1 MRPTGFVL
9 VAVLAWVVSA
19 AVRVPGSANPRA
31 GSNDDSS
38 LLGDWHGDSVC
49 VVRDSACHDEESLY
63 HVSRLAVKP
72 GWFSVQGDKIVDGKP
87 VSMGTVECHY
97 ESDKQTL
104 TCESP
109 RGVFNLT
116 VKNNRMI
123 GTMNLPDGSL
133 WRKISLFRVNPKR
146 GE

>member
-1 MRPTGFVL
+1 MTPTGFVL
-9 VAVLAWVVSA
+9 VAALASIVSA
-19 AVRVPGSANPRA
+19 AVPLPGSANPPA

-49 VVRDSACHDEESLY
+49 VVRESACHDEESLY
-63 HVSRLAVKP
+63 HVSRLAEKP
-72 GWFSVQGDKIVDGKP
+72 GWFSVKGDKIVDGKS
-87 VSMGTVECHY
+87 VSMGTVECRY

-104 TCESP
+104 NCESP
-109 RGVFNLT
+109 RGVFNFT
-116 VKNNRMI
+116 VKNGGMI

-133 WRKISLFRVNPKR
+133 WRKISLSKVDPKR